1 MGSGFLPIAASLGM
15 RHHAVMKALLAVLAL
30 GTGAPTLAQTSEQT
44 AVMQAIEAAVL
55 LPEGA
60 GELAEYSRNYA
71 AGPDGKVL
79 AFYVIP
85 FETLITDEDVG
96 CEVMLED
103 LESRPCTDEEVAE
116 MVRDDLARAERM
128 GKAGQSRWFD
138 SYGELPLVLDGGCN
152 FIEIIYD
159 PKTKRIER
167 AECNGY
173 A

>member
-1 MGSGFLPIAASLGM
+1 
-15 RHHAVMKALLAVLAL
+15 MKALLAVLAL
-30 GTGAPTLAQTSEQT
+30 GTGAPTLAETAEQT
-44 AVMQAIEAAVL
+44 AIMQAIEAVVV

-103 LESRPCTDEEVAE
+103 LESRPCTDEEVAD

-128 GKAGQSRWFD
+128 GNAGQSRWFD

-159 PKTKRIER
+159 PKTKRIES

>member
-1 MGSGFLPIAASLGM
+1 
-15 RHHAVMKALLAVLAL
+15 MKALLAILAL
-30 GTGAPTLAQTSEQT
+30 GTGAPTLAETAEQT
-44 AVMQAIEAAVL
+44 AIMQAIEAAVA

-60 GELAEYSRNYA
+60 GSLDEYSRNYA
-71 AGPDGKVL
+71 IGPDGKVL
-79 AFYVIP
+79 AYYVIP
-85 FETLITDEDVG
+85 FATLITNEEDG

-116 MVRDDLARAERM
+116 MIQDDLARAERM
-128 GKAGQSRWFD
+128 GKPGQSRWFY

-159 PKTKRIER
+159 PQTMRVER
-167 AECNGY
+167 AECNGD